1 MSSRKIR
8 VAIVGCGNI
17 ANRYA
22 DRIKTY
28 AACELVGFSDL
39 DPARA
44 RDFAAKY
51 GGQAYASLAALLAD
65 PAVELVVNLTIH
77 FAHYEVVKQCLLAG
91 KHVHTEKP
99 LALRYTEA
107 KELVDLAAARGL
119 RLGSAPVTYMGEAQQ
134 TAWQILRSG
143 KAGRVRLVYADIN
156 HGRIEAWHPN
166 PEPFYAVGIQ
176 WDVGVY
182 PLTLLTTMFGPVR
195 RVTATGKVVYPDR
208 VTKEGRK
215 FSITTPDFVLAMLE
229 FEEGLTARLSAN
241 FYVQGGKQGGGLE
254 FTGDQG
260 SVYLGDFQ
268 GFDAKVEFA
277 PLGGAYEAVPPVRT
291 PFKGTEFAR
300 AVEEMTEAMVA
311 GRPQRASGSQAAHV
325 VEILE
330 AVGTSMRDGGPVAV
344 KSNFV
349 PPAPMDWAMEESR
362 K

>member
-44 RDFAAKY
+44 GDFAAKY
-51 GGQAYASLAALLAD
+51 GGKAYESLTALLAD
-65 PAVELVVNLTIH
+65 PTIELVVNLTIH
-77 FAHYEVVKQCLLAG
+77 FVHYEVVKQCLLAG

-99 LALRYTEA
+99 LAIKYSEA
-107 KELVDLAAARGL
+107 KELVELAAARNL
-119 RLGSAPVTYMGEAQQ
+119 RLGSAPITYMGEAQQ

-143 KAGRVRLVYADIN
+143 KTGRVRLVYADIN

-215 FSITTPDFVLAMLE
+215 FTISTPDFVLALLE
-229 FEEGLTARLSAN
+229 FEEGLTARFSAN
-241 FYVQGGKQGGGLE
+241 FYVQGGKQGGGVE
-254 FTGDQG
+254 FTGDKG

-268 GFDAKVEFA
+268 GFDAKVEYA
-277 PLGGAYEAVPPVRT
+277 PLGAPYEAVPLVR
-291 PFKGTEFAR
+291 PGFKGPEFAR
-300 AVEEMTEAMVA
+300 AVDEMTQAMVA
-311 GRPQRASGSQAAHV
+311 GRPQRASGAQAAHV

-330 AVGTSMRDGGPVAV
+330 AMGTSMKHGGPVAV
-344 KSNFV
+344 KSNFT
-349 PPAPMDWAMEESR
+349 PPAPMEWAM
-362 K
+362 

>member
-1 MSSRKIR
+1 MTPRKIR

-28 AACELVGFSDL
+28 TACELVGFSDL

-51 GGQAYASLAALLAD
+51 GGRDYASLAELLAD
-65 PAVELVVNLTIH
+65 PTIELVVNLTIH

-99 LALRYTEA
+99 LALRYSEA

-134 TAWQILRSG
+134 TAWQLLRSG

-182 PLTLLTTMFGPVR
+182 PLTLLTAMFGPVR

-215 FSITTPDFVLAMLE
+215 FTITTPDFVLAMLE

-254 FTGDQG
+254 FSGDDG
-260 SVYLGDFQ
+260 TVYLGNFQDF
-268 GFDAKVEFA
+268 GAPVEFA
-277 PLGGAYEAVPPVRT
+277 PLNQPFAPVPPVRT
-291 PFKGTEFAR
+291 PFPGTEFAR
-300 AVEEMTEAMVA
+300 AVEEMAEAMLA
-311 GRPQRASGSQAAHV
+311 GRPQRASGAQAAHV

-330 AVGTSMRDGGPVAV
+330 AMGTSMKNGGPVAV
-344 KSNFV
+344 RSNFI
-349 PPAPMDWAMEESR
+349 PPAPMDWA

>member
-22 DRIKTY
+22 DRIQTY

-44 RDFAAKY
+44 KDFAAKY
-51 GGQAYASLAALLAD
+51 GGRAYASLTELLAD
-65 PAVELVVNLTIH
+65 PTIELVVNLTIH

-99 LALRYTEA
+99 LAIRYREA
-107 KELVDLAAARGL
+107 KELVELAAARGL

-134 TAWQILRSG
+134 TAWRILRSG

-241 FYVQGGKQGGGLE
+241 FYVQGGKQRGGLE
-254 FTGDQG
+254 FSGDLG

-268 GFDAKVEFA
+268 GFDATVEYA
-277 PLGGAYEAVPPVRT
+277 PLGAAFETVPLVR
-291 PFKGTEFAR
+291 PGFKGTEFAR
-300 AVEEMTEAMVA
+300 AVEEMAEAMIA
-311 GRPQRASGSQAAHV
+311 GRPQRASGAQAAHV

-330 AVGTSMRDGGPVAV
+330 AMGTSMRDGGPVAV
-344 KSNFV
+344 KSSFI
-349 PPAPMDWAMEESR
+349 PPAPMDWADG

>member
-8 VAIVGCGNI
+8 LAIVGCGNI

-44 RDFAAKY
+44 MDFAAKY
-51 GGQAYASLAALLAD
+51 GGQAYDSLEALLAD
-65 PAVELVVNLTIH
+65 PTIELVVNLTIH
-77 FAHYEVVKQCLLAG
+77 FAHYEVIKQCLLAG
-91 KHVHTEKP
+91 KHVYSEKP
-99 LALRYTEA
+99 LAVRYSEA
-107 KELVDLAAARGL
+107 KELVDLASARKL
-119 RLGSAPVTYMGEAQQ
+119 RLGSAPITYMGEAQQ
-134 TAWQILRSG
+134 TAWQVLRGG

-156 HGRIEAWHPN
+156 HGRIESWHPN

-182 PLTLLTTMFGPVR
+182 PLTLLSTMFGPVR
-195 RVTATGKVVYPDR
+195 RVTASGKVVYPDR

-215 FSITTPDFVLAMLE
+215 FSITTPDFVMAMLE

-254 FTGDQG
+254 FSGDNG
-260 SVYLGDFQ
+260 SVYLEDFQ
-268 GFDAKVEFA
+268 RFDAKVEYA
-277 PLGGAYEAVPPVRT
+277 PLGGAFENVPLVRE
-291 PFKGTEFAR
+291 PFKGCEFAR
-300 AVEEMTEAMVA
+300 AVEEMALAMID
-311 GRPQRASGSQAAHV
+311 GRPQRATGAQAAHV

-330 AVGTSMRDGGPVAV
+330 AIGTSMRDGGRVAV
-344 KSNFV
+344 NSNFT
-349 PPAPMDWAMEESR
+349 PPAPMEWA

>member
-28 AACELVGFSDL
+28 ADCELVGFSDL

-44 RDFAAKY
+44 QDFATKY

-99 LALRYTEA
+99 LALRYAEA
-107 KELVDLAAARGL
+107 KELVDLAASRGL

-195 RVTATGKVVYPDR
+195 RVTATGKVVYPHR

-215 FSITTPDFVLAMLE
+215 FTITTPDFVLAMLE

-254 FTGDQG
+254 FSGDQG

-277 PLGGAYEAVPPVRT
+277 PFGGAYEAVPPVRT

-344 KSNFV
+344 KSNFI
-349 PPAPMDWAMEESR
+349 PPAPMDWAMEES
-362 K
+362 KK

>member
-8 VAIVGCGNI
+8 LAIVGCGNI

-22 DRIKTY
+22 ERIKTY

-44 RDFAAKY
+44 KDFAGKY
-51 GGQAYASLAALLAD
+51 GGQAYASLTAMLAD
-65 PAVELVVNLTIH
+65 PSIELVVNLTIH
-77 FAHYEVVKQCLLAG
+77 FAHYEVIKQCLLAG
-91 KHVHTEKP
+91 KHVYTEKP
-99 LALRYTEA
+99 LAVHYAEA
-107 KELVDLAAARGL
+107 RELVELATARNL
-119 RLGSAPVTYMGEAQQ
+119 RLGSAPITYMGEAQQ
-134 TAWQILRSG
+134 TAWKVLRGG

-166 PEPFYAVGIQ
+166 PEPFYEVGIQ

-195 RVTATGKVVYPDR
+195 RVTATGKVVYPHR

-215 FSITTPDFVLAMLE
+215 FTITTPDYVLALLE

-254 FTGDQG
+254 FSGDDG
-260 SVYLGDFQ
+260 SVYLGSFQDF
-268 GFDAKVEFA
+268 GAPVEFA
-277 PLGGAYEAVPPVRT
+277 PLNQPFATVPPVRE

-300 AVEEMTEAMVA
+300 AVEEMAEAMLA
-311 GRPQRASGSQAAHV
+311 GKPQRATGAQAAHV

-330 AVGTSMRDGGPVAV
+330 AMGTSMKNGGPVPV
-344 KSNFV
+344 KSNF
-349 PPAPMDWAMEESR
+349 PPPTPMEWA

>member
-1 MSSRKIR
+1 MTPRKIR

-17 ANRYA
+17 ADRYA
-22 DRIKTY
+22 ERILTY
-28 AACELVGFSDL
+28 PTCELVGFSDL

-44 RDFAAKY
+44 RNFAAKF
-51 GGQAYASLAALLAD
+51 GGRAYESLAALLAD
-65 PAVELVVNLTIH
+65 PAIELVVNLTIH

-99 LALRYTEA
+99 LALRYVDA
-107 KELVDLAAARGL
+107 KELVDLAAAHGL
-119 RLGSAPVTYMGEAQQ
+119 RLGSAPITYMGEAQQ
-134 TAWQILRSG
+134 TAWQLLRQG

-166 PEPFYAVGIQ
+166 PEPFYEVGIQ

-195 RVTATGKVVYPDR
+195 RVTATGKVVHPHR
-208 VTKEGRK
+208 ATKEGRK
-215 FSITTPDFVLAMLE
+215 FTITTPDFVLAMLE

-241 FYVQGGKQGGGLE
+241 FYVQGGKQRGGLE
-254 FTGDQG
+254 FSGDAG

-268 GFDAKVEFA
+268 GFNTTVEFA
-277 PLGGAYEAVPPVRT
+277 PLGGAFTAVPLLRPAFEGV
-291 PFKGTEFAR
+291 EFAR
-300 AVEEMTEAMVA
+300 AVDDMTQAMLA

-330 AVGTSMRDGGPVAV
+330 AIGTSMRQGGGVAV
-344 KSNFV
+344 ASEFT
-349 PPAPMDWAMEESR
+349 PPPPMDWAER
-362 K
+362 LK